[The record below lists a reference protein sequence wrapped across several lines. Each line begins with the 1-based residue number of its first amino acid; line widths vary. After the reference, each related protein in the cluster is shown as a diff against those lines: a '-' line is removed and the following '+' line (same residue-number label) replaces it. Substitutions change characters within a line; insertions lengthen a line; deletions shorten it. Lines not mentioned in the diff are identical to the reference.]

1 MNIINK
7 ITDYIIK
14 KCKSNNKK
22 IIGSVIILIIFV
34 VFLTV
39 GYFNSRPANTKNSED
54 VFKQKTYDIE
64 SKESKESNKSS
75 SKSSGNITV
84 YVNGEVKKPG
94 VYVLKNDSRIEDLI
108 KVSGGFADDAD
119 TYKLNLA
126 KKLKDEDYICVDKKQ
141 SSGSDDKTVPQ
152 NSSSG
157 LSADGKIN
165 INKSSKEELKKVPG
179 VGDVTAQKIIEYR
192 EKNGDF
198 SSIEDIKKVG
208 RIGDKTFEKIKDK
221 IDVR

>member
-7 ITDYIIK
+7 ITDYIIR

-22 IIGSVIILIIFV
+22 IIGSIIILVIFM
-34 VFLTV
+34 VFLIV
-39 GYFNSRPANTKNSED
+39 GYFNSRPVSSKNSED
-54 VFKQKTYDIE
+54 VFKQKSYDVE
-64 SKESKESNKSS
+64 NKSNNKNS
-75 SKSSGNITV
+75 GKSEGNITV
-84 YVNGEVKKPG
+84 YINGEVKKPG
-94 VYVLKNDSRIEDLI
+94 VYVLKNDSRIEDLV
-108 KVSGGFADDAD
+108 KTSGGFLDDAD

-126 KKLKDEDYICVDKKQ
+126 KKLKDEDYISVDKKQ
-141 SSGSDDKTVPQ
+141 NSGSNVPQ

-157 LSADGKIN
+157 ISQDGKVN
-165 INKSSKEELKKVPG
+165 INKASKEELKEIPG
-179 VGDVTAQKIIEYR
+179 VGDVTAQKIIDYR
-192 EKNGDF
+192 EKNGEF